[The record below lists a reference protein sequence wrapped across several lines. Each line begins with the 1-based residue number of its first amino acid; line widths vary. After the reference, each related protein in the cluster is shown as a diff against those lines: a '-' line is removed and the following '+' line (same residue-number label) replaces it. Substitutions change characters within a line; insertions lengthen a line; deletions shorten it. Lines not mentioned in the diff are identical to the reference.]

1 MKPEKAEIC
10 VIVLF
15 YLNRKSTSEPPKQ
28 CLISIWNIAIGVFS
42 IVYFGPYEKKVENG
56 LMRWH
61 NA

>member
-1 MKPEKAEIC
+1 M
-10 VIVLF
+10 IVLF
-15 YLNRKSTSEPPKQ
+15 YLNINFPGEPPQ
-28 CLISIWNIAIGVFS
+28 QWLISIWKIAIGVFP